1 MRDVILF
8 AGYTAMSVVGLVL
21 MRLGLPAISR
31 DGFGHAAW
39 VPFLEVGAGATL
51 YLGAF
56 AVWLVI
62 LSRIELSV
70 AYPVAI
76 GLTLVF
82 VSVSGALLLKESI
95 DLGRVLGIVLILAG
109 ISIVARG
116 M

>member
-1 MRDVILF
+1 MTNVLLF

-31 DGFGHAAW
+31 DGFGQASWA
-39 VPFLEVGAGATL
+39 PLLEVGAGATL

-56 AVWLVI
+56 AVWLAI

-82 VSVSGALLLKESI
+82 VSVSSAVLLKEPV
-95 DLGRVLGIVLILAG
+95 DLGRALGIVLILAG
-109 ISIVARG
+109 ISVVARG

>member
-1 MRDVILF
+1 MKDAFLF
-8 AGYTAMSVVGLVL
+8 AAYTAMSVIGLVL
-21 MRLGLPAISR
+21 MRLGLPVISR
-31 DGFGHAAW
+31 DGFDQSSW
-39 VPFLEVGAGATL
+39 TTFLEIGAGATL

-82 VSVSGALLLKESI
+82 VSLSGATLLRESI
-95 DLGRVLGIVLILAG
+95 DFGRILGIVLILAG
-109 ISIVARG
+109 ISVLARG

>member
-1 MRDVILF
+1 MSNALLF
-8 AGYTAMSVVGLVL
+8 AAYTAMSVVGLIL

-31 DGFGHAAW
+31 DGFNQASWA
-39 VPFLEVGAGATL
+39 PFLEVGAGAAL

-95 DLGRVLGIVLILAG
+95 DLSRVLGIVLILAG
-109 ISIVARG
+109 ITVVARG

>member
-1 MRDVILF
+1 MKDAFLF
-8 AGYTAMSVVGLVL
+8 AAYTAMSVIGLVL
-21 MRLGLPAISR
+21 MRLGLPAIPR
-31 DGFGHAAW
+31 DGFNQASWAS
-39 VPFLEVGAGATL
+39 FLEVGTGAAL

-82 VSVSGALLLKESI
+82 VSASSAVLLNESI
-95 DLGRVLGIVLILAG
+95 DPNRVLGIVLILAG